1 MKNGVVYITL
11 SDDKMHF
18 LYRRDR
24 NVDPLMLST
33 TVQSD
38 DDIPRMVVQFASD
51 NDIEPDRAVVAMD
64 GRRCMLRNYAM
75 PIQRRRQLDQAVQF
89 EMDDDIPF
97 ERDEIISDH
106 FRGGISEGVSYVS
119 AAVVRKDQLAD
130 LLTLFET
137 QGVDV
142 ESLDVDV
149 AAFARACLTQST
161 GGESCVGLDVGR
173 ERTLFCHI
181 VEGTVRQLGIIPW
194 GGIQTGPGLCCEART
209 SRR

>member
-161 GGESCVGLDVGR
+161 GGSPASGWMSGGNVRFSVTSSR
-173 ERTLFCHI
+173 ERSGTGHYTL
-181 VEGTVRQLGIIPW
+181 

>member
-97 ERDEIISDH
+97 ERDESLVTISGAVYPRA
-106 FRGGISEGVSYVS
+106 FPMSPPLLCGRIS
-119 AAVVRKDQLAD
+119 LPTF
-130 LLTLFET
+130 LPF
-137 QGVDV
+137 
-142 ESLDVDV
+142 
-149 AAFARACLTQST
+149 
-161 GGESCVGLDVGR
+161 
-173 ERTLFCHI
+173 
-181 VEGTVRQLGIIPW
+181 
-194 GGIQTGPGLCCEART
+194 
-209 SRR
+209 